1 MDQYHESL
9 LSSGSVTYY
18 ELLFRHFTDLLT
30 EFNEYWN
37 YISCKYFDENKLQE
51 CYCQFKGPLSIVL
64 QHWNNRVIY
73 LEKDD
78 FWK

>member
-37 YISCKYFDENKLQE
+37 YISCKYVDENKL
-51 CYCQFKGPLSIVL
+51 
-64 QHWNNRVIY
+64 
-73 LEKDD
+73 
-78 FWK
+78 